1 MPVTD
6 PPVRILHVAQAT
18 ATGVAVYVTSL
29 AKYQIDQGMDA
40 RIACPPWGLL
50 DEWVRRDGLPRFTW
64 TADRQPGRALPREL
78 RDLRAIVDEFDPD
91 IVHLTS
97 SKAGLAGRLVL
108 RGRRPTVFSP
118 EAWSFLLPGW
128 TRRPSLM
135 WERFA
140 TRWTTQVLV
149 ACEEEAAAGRAAGVH
164 ATYAVAEH
172 GVDIEVFG
180 YADDAAR
187 AVARSTLGLEADAG
201 PLVVC
206 AGRLCYQKGQK
217 PLLEAWRQ
225 VRAQVPA
232 SRLLLVGDGEDE
244 ADLLAMAHDG
254 VDFVGNQADMAPWY
268 AAADLAV
275 QPSRYEA
282 LSFSVLEALSVG
294 RSVVAFDGIG
304 MRTAIGPDAG
314 ALVPMDD
321 VDGLAAAIVERLEDP
336 ARCARE
342 GQAGRDRVV
351 DRFRLDQLGANATR
365 AVRQVLDRPTPP
377 RPSLAPTGSGT
388 PTFLVIGAARSG
400 TTYLTRQLASHP
412 QIGVSEPKEPH
423 FLALAGETPAFTGP
437 GDDETINRLAI
448 TDEAG
453 WRSLFAG
460 HAELRHRGEGS
471 VSTLYYADESIR
483 NIQRHCPDAKMIV
496 LLRDPVER
504 AYSAHQYWR
513 SRGFETETFTRGL
526 DLERERIEKGYHHIW
541 HYTEMG
547 RYSDQLGRFF
557 AAFDRDRFLV
567 LSYEDFMA
575 DRPAGLSR
583 CFEFLGVDHWDPP
596 DVDLDINAGGN
607 PRSRML
613 TEGMRRVRTVEP
625 ARRVLR
631 ATVPFSVRE
640 RVRARNLRREDMP
653 AADRA
658 RLEAAFASERESLRA
673 LLGADAPSWARR

>member
-1 MPVTD
+1 MPATD

-29 AKYQIDQGMDA
+29 ARHQIEQGMDA

-64 TADRQPGRALPREL
+64 TADRQPGRALPQEL
-78 RDLRAIVDEFDPD
+78 RDLRAIIDEFDPD

-180 YADDAAR
+180 YADDEARAAAR
-187 AVARSTLGLEADAG
+187 ATLGLDADAG

-217 PLLEAWRQ
+217 PLLAAWRQ
-225 VRAQVPA
+225 VRAQVPG

-244 ADLLAMAHDG
+244 AELVAMAPDG
-254 VDFVGNQADMAPWY
+254 VDFVGNRADMAPWY

-294 RSVVAFDGIG
+294 RPVVAFDGIG

-321 VDGLAAAIVERLEDP
+321 VDGLASAIVERLEDP
-336 ARCARE
+336 ARCRRE
-342 GQAGRDRVV
+342 GQAGRERVV
-351 DRFRLDQLGANATR
+351 NRFRLDQLGANATR
-365 AVRQVLDRPTPP
+365 AVLQVLDRPSRPGPSAVPTGRTP
-377 RPSLAPTGSGT
+377 RPSWSSARPAAGPPTSR
-388 PTFLVIGAARSG
+388 VSWHRIHRSG
-400 TTYLTRQLASHP
+400 
-412 QIGVSEPKEPH
+412 
-423 FLALAGETPAFTGP
+423 
-437 GDDETINRLAI
+437 
-448 TDEAG
+448 
-453 WRSLFAG
+453 
-460 HAELRHRGEGS
+460 
-471 VSTLYYADESIR
+471 
-483 NIQRHCPDAKMIV
+483 
-496 LLRDPVER
+496 
-504 AYSAHQYWR
+504 SA
-513 SRGFETETFTRGL
+513 
-526 DLERERIEKGYHHIW
+526 
-541 HYTEMG
+541 
-547 RYSDQLGRFF
+547 
-557 AAFDRDRFLV
+557 
-567 LSYEDFMA
+567 
-575 DRPAGLSR
+575 
-583 CFEFLGVDHWDPP
+583 
-596 DVDLDINAGGN
+596 N
-607 PRSRML
+607 PRSR
-613 TEGMRRVRTVEP
+613 TSWPWP
-625 ARRVLR
+625 ARSRPSPGR
-631 ATVPFSVRE
+631 ATTRRSTGWPSPTKLDGDRSSPATPSSAIVA
-640 RVRARNLRREDMP
+640 RARCRRCTTP
-653 AADRA
+653 TSRSAT
-658 RLEAAFASERESLRA
+658 SS
-673 LLGADAPSWARR
+673 GTAPTPR